1 MRNLFIGLTMAT
13 AIMPTFAHTQTVRP
27 DVVTPIEM
35 SNRDINRVTCVDG
48 AINDA
53 FFSQEKG
60 IVVENSGNNSFVKFL
75 INDNGQSMDYVTAR
89 SEFYIVCAGDIYTL
103 MVTPKDISGQTIRL
117 STGAKVR
124 IEENQKLLSPLP
136 DEERAI
142 FLTLA
147 ALRDD
152 IPESFTVTD
161 EPQDRWRADKT
172 PSKPGTNLSLRR
184 SIRVEGMGLT
194 LKEFLVK
201 TQPGT
206 TFEETDFLATQIDDS
221 IFAVTMDPLRLEPGQ
236 IGRLFVIS
244 KEGF

>member
-1 MRNLFIGLTMAT
+1 MRKLLTILVMAT
-13 AIMPTFAHTQTVRP
+13 AVMPTFAHTQTVRP

-35 SNRDINRVTCVDG
+35 SNRDINRVTCTDG

-75 INDNGQSMDYVTAR
+75 INDSGHSMEYVTAR
-89 SEFYIVCAGDIYTL
+89 SEFYIVCGGNIYTL
-103 MVTPKDISGQTIRL
+103 MVTPKNISGQTIRL
-117 STGAKVR
+117 STGSKAK
-124 IEENQKLLSPLP
+124 IEDNQKLLSPLP

-152 IPESFTVTD
+152 IPDSFTVTD
-161 EPQDRWRADKT
+161 EAGDRWLSDRT
-172 PSKPGTNLSLRR
+172 PSKPGTKLSLRR
-184 SIRVEGMGLT
+184 SIRVDGMGLK
-194 LKEFLVK
+194 LKEYLVK
-201 TQPGT
+201 THTGA
-206 TFEETDFLATQIDDS
+206 TFSETDFLATQIDDS